1 MLNLWKLFKIVRVFF
16 LVQRINET
24 EQAVLGIVIFA
35 VFCFFFVNQVAF
47 STTSVVNGTI
57 QERLDFK
64 LFMRSKPSNV
74 I

>member
-35 VFCFFFVNQVAF
+35 VFFFFVNQVAF

>member
-35 VFCFFFVNQVAF
+35 FFFFFVNQVAF